1 MNGRMPI
8 AVAEDA
14 RTADSIEPGAPFPR
28 DTIDPELV
36 KLGRGRP
43 RIGIATSAGIVFLC
57 VFFLFKLNPDRRFAS
72 EPEQPARVTVAGI
85 ADGKVGEDRHVV
97 VDAEPLMSHA
107 IRVATARGNIGMR
120 VVPARGSN
128 EKLWLVIPG
137 DGWADANTLGYAGR
151 LRALEEL
158 PFSDSVAA
166 FLRENPRPLFAPA
179 AAVRAGFATNK
190 VTTVTRDEILVRDG
204 DRVGFD
210 VIDPGSAVI
219 VCTFNE
225 RHPDVTTCAKA
236 VDEAGIEIAGSPEER
251 REHVRLPVTTAA
263 AVATTTTKLEA
274 AQQWGMQV
282 EPVTQHHE
290 TTWGA
295 LKTSPAGSFTIDKA
309 AVPEA
314 QLDLIGLYVS
324 KHMPRGAYALITGE
338 RPQDYWYVVP
348 VTVLVG
354 LIALLFL
361 WALVRGIKRDLLA
374 ARA

>member
-8 AVAEDA
+8 AVAEDV
-14 RTADSIEPGAPFPR
+14 RTVDSNEPGAPFPK

-43 RIGIATSAGIVFLC
+43 RIGIGTSAGIVFLS
-57 VFFLFKLNPDRRFAS
+57 VFFLFKLNADRRFAG

-85 ADGKVGEDRHVV
+85 SDGKVDDDSHVI

-107 IRVATARGNIGMR
+107 IRVATAKGNIGMR

-151 LRALEEL
+151 LRALEDL
-158 PFSDSVAA
+158 PFADAVET
-166 FLRENPRPLFAPA
+166 FLRANPRPLFAPA
-179 AAVRAGFATNK
+179 TAVRAGFATNK
-190 VTTVTRDEILVRDG
+190 VATVARDEILLSDS

-210 VIDPGSAVI
+210 VVDLGSAVI

-225 RHPDVTTCAKA
+225 RHPDIASCAKA
-236 VDEAGIEIAGSPEER
+236 IAEAGVAISAPPVEG
-251 REHVRLPVTTAA
+251 REHVRFAVTAA
-263 AVATTTTKLEA
+263 DAVTATTNKLET

-290 TTWGA
+290 TTWGM
-295 LKTSPAGSFTIDKA
+295 LKTSPAGSFTVDKTT
-309 AVPEA
+309 VPET

-324 KHMPRGAYALITGE
+324 RHMPRGAFALITGE
-338 RPQDYWYVVP
+338 RPQDYWYVLP
-348 VTVLVG
+348 VTILVG
-354 LIALLFL
+354 LIGLLFV
-361 WALVRGIKRDLLA
+361 WALVRGVKRDLLA
-374 ARA
+374 TRA